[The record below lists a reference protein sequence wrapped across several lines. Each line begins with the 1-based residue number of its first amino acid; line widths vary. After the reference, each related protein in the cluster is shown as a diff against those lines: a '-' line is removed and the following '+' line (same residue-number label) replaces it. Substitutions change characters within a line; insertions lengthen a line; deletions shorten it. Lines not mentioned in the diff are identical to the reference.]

1 MDMTEKNGQPSMEE
15 ILASIRRIVAEEPET
30 QIPHAANAPII
41 DFRNNPITL
50 NGDGVL
56 DDTSEF
62 DLPAIFRSSS
72 TPQPEKPG
80 PLIGRLTDAI
90 RNATSSQSEPKQH
103 VVEDSSEREEP
114 VVGRFGVQNGT
125 GHSESYQALSALKPV
140 RPEAPAQD
148 NSESRR
154 AETVQ
159 PESQPAKPASQSW
172 NFARSSAPPP
182 AGVNE
187 EIKRVMAP
195 FKDTHFTRMSSPAA
209 ATPAAIAA
217 PVQTPPPAAPAP
229 APVVEAQ
236 KPAAPAPVPASEPP
250 RVVDF
255 GSIIPGRLDRPGGS
269 AAPPAQAATFSQ
281 PLRPGAAS
289 MPPQPETAAPAFPP
303 APRTFEPAQP
313 PAEPPA
319 VQYNASPMPPPLTLV
334 SSEHDTAGAPAAQAE
349 GQATGTIED
358 TTAELLRP
366 MLRAWLSD
374 NMPRMVEKALHIEV
388 AESVKTGKK
397 PTGL

>member
-15 ILASIRRIVAEEPET
+15 ILASIRRIVAEEPEA
-30 QIPHAANAPII
+30 QIPHGASAPII

-56 DDTSEF
+56 DDSSEF

-72 TPQPEKPG
+72 TQQPEKPG

-90 RNATSSQSEPKQH
+90 RNATSSQSEPKQQPEVRPMH
-103 VVEDSSEREEP
+103 VVDDNSERGDEP
-114 VVGRFGVQNGT
+114 SVGRFGVQ
-125 GHSESYQALSALKPV
+125 SESYPALSSLKPV
-140 RPEAPAQD
+140 ASAQD
-148 NSESRR
+148 
-154 AETVQ
+154 T
-159 PESQPAKPASQSW
+159 PESSRSEAAQAEAKPASQGW
-172 NFARSSAPPP
+172 NFTRPSSPPP
-182 AGVNE
+182 AAVNE

-195 FKDTHFTRMSSPAA
+195 FKDTHFTRMSSPAPA
-209 ATPAAIAA
+209 MPAAIAA
-217 PVQTPPPAAPAP
+217 PIQTPPPAAPAP

-236 KPAAPAPVPASEPP
+236 KPAPAPAPTPEAP

-255 GSIIPGRLDRPGGS
+255 GAIIPGRFDRPGAAAPTQTSTFGQPQRPGS
-269 AAPPAQAATFSQ
+269 VIGSPIEAAAPPAAI
-281 PLRPGAAS
+281 PL
-289 MPPQPETAAPAFPP
+289 
-303 APRTFEPAQP
+303 APRAFEPAP
-313 PAEPPA
+313 LPADPPA
-319 VQYNASPMPPPLTLV
+319 VPHRHEGMSSLPPPLSLV
-334 SSEHDTAGAPAAQAE
+334 SSEVPDTAAHAD
-349 GQATGTIED
+349 GQPTGTIED

-397 PTGL
+397 PTNT